1 MKNSTELCMHQV
13 NLNVCKNYLK
23 HDRADKNMEHWLYLV
38 SVTNFLGAYQKMGEL
53 AGASIMR

>member
-1 MKNSTELCMHQV
+1 MHQV

-23 HDRADKNMEHWLYLV
+23 HDHADKNMEHWLYLV
-38 SVTNFLGAYQKMGEL
+38 SITNFLGAYQKMGEL